1 MPIQMAVGEFE
12 YSQLEDSQY
21 IMGPMMFWGYIL
33 LVYFI
38 LMSVFIALIAEAYQV
53 YSLLPM
59 SLDMLKCVSL
69 WTMIICRQLGT
80 SFMRSRSN
88 GYRGVRH
95 LATSRLWLRR
105 YAKGKNC
112 CTICR

>member
-1 MPIQMAVGEFE
+1 MPVQMAVGEFE

-53 YSLLPM
+53 
-59 SLDMLKCVSL
+59 
-69 WTMIICRQLGT
+69 
-80 SFMRSRSN
+80 
-88 GYRGVRH
+88 
-95 LATSRLWLRR
+95 
-105 YAKGKNC
+105 
-112 CTICR
+112 